1 MGAGEVQGSAGV
13 VQGEGRPQGAPAKP
27 GPAASGRRNRPQDGL
42 PCGRGAPVC
51 AGGGIGDGTVCP
63 AGAEPR
69 FMQRAGWGR
78 GWRPQAA
85 RRRRR
90 RANGRSPFR
99 RRSRRACGP
108 PLPPAPA
115 WADAAPHHGGT
126 VQENPVIFA
135 WRRWTRG
142 SSPCGPCAGPASHA
156 RLR

>member
-1 MGAGEVQGSAGV
+1 MQGSV
-13 VQGEGRPQGAPAKP
+13 IGENWCR
-27 GPAASGRRNRPQDGL
+27 
-42 PCGRGAPVC
+42 GRGARRAPRRSRGRRPEAAETVRR
-51 AGGGIGDGTVCP
+51 TVCP
-63 AGAEPR
+63 AGAVPR
-69 FMQRAGWGR
+69 FMQWAGWGMGRFALRARSPGLCSGRGGGR

-85 RRRRR
+85 SRRRR

-142 SSPCGPCAGPASHA
+142 SFPCGPCAGPASHA

>member
-1 MGAGEVQGSAGV
+1 MQGGVIGENWC
-13 VQGEGRPQGAPAKP
+13 R
-27 GPAASGRRNRPQDGL
+27 
-42 PCGRGAPVC
+42 GRGARRAPRRSRGRRPEAAETVRR
-51 AGGGIGDGTVCP
+51 TVCP

-69 FMQRAGWGR
+69 FAQGAGWGMGRFALRARCPGLRREWGGGR

-108 PLPPAPA
+108 PLPAAPA

-142 SSPCGPCAGPASHA
+142 SFPCGPCAGPASHA